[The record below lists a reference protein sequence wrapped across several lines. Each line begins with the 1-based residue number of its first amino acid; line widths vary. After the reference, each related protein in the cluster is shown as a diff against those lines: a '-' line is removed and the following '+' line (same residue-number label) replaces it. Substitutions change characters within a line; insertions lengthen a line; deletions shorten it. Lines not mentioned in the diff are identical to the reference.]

1 MQKRMLQKQNRRILG
16 AVPGGDPRHVDGFV
30 DGLAGPDRNA
40 RMLPSDFHSARD
52 MPGTGT
58 VAWKYR
64 HADISLWLVQ
74 RSVAVALS
82 AVCPA

>member
-1 MQKRMLQKQNRRILG
+1 MLQKQNRGILG
-16 AVPGGDPRHVDGFV
+16 RFQAGTAGHVDGFV
-30 DGLAGPDRNA
+30 DGLSGPDRNA
-40 RMLPSDFHSARD
+40 KILPSDFHSARD

-64 HADISLWLVQ
+64 HADISSWLVQ